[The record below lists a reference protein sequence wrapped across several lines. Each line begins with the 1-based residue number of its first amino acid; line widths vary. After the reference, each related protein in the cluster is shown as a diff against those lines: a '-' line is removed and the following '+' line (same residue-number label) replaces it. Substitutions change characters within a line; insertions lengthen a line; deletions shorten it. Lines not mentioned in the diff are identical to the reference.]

1 MTQLMQNFVS
11 VKCIVSFSQRR
22 PTQRAADGGDSA
34 AFSGFFHAQ
43 AESCSRSFISARPTA
58 ANANRWAA
66 QPYHI
71 YSRLEVVY
79 APSHC

>member
-1 MTQLMQNFVS
+1 
-11 VKCIVSFSQRR
+11 VSFSQRR

-58 ANANRWAA
+58 ANANRWVADFA
-66 QPYHI
+66 KEGVFH
-71 YSRLEVVY
+71 
-79 APSHC
+79 SHQKR